1 MNNVVSYITLLM
13 SNTLQRNITA
23 RLYHDTTF
31 FYKYISIRND
41 FSPILQSITIQMN
54 LCNTVMPHNNLL
66 KKLRFFGRISFFTP
80 TNVHHFYRTHS
91 IFQVLSDL
99 TWFAIYYSCCHNLQ
113 QCHSGLTLSSVRLN
127 KTKSRSVSLFAVLLT
142 SA

>member
-1 MNNVVSYITLLM
+1 M
-13 SNTLQRNITA
+13 SKKKTLQRFTMQLVYIMTQ
-23 RLYHDTTF
+23 HFST
-31 FYKYISIRND
+31 KYISIRND
-41 FSPILQSITIQMN
+41 FSPIQQSITIQMN

-66 KKLRFFGRISFFTP
+66 KKRLQFFGRISFFTP
-80 TNVHHFYRTHS
+80 TNVHHFYRTHI
-91 IFQVLSDL
+91 IFQVLTDL